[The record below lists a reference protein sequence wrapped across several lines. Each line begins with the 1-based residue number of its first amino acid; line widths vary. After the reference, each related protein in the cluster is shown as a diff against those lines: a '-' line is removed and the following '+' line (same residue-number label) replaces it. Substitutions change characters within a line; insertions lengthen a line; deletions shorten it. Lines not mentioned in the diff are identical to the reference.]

1 MYPCT
6 KCNRTYRTQNSLTR
20 HDHSHQKTRKHQ
32 CSTCGIVFHRKD
44 LLSRHSKL
52 HQAPSAN
59 NTLSLVSVDE
69 VSAESGRQRCHTA
82 CLRCRELRTKCDGQN
97 PCLTCQNA
105 SFACEYSRRS
115 NRLSH
120 FLHDT
125 ATPTGDYTSHE
136 SDRRDGQPDDADLS
150 YDQLSSSVGGEE
162 AWGGGRIHYGIQDV
176 GQGSSGMQQVYNSF
190 SSCSLPDTSLPSN
203 TSGTLTT
210 PGDTSMT
217 DMVSWPWLHENLFLP
232 ADSASFAN
240 LLDSMDFQ
248 CLRDAALSGTEPE
261 SFSNTAPFQA
271 QNHDVHLNSNAVF
284 CQAGE
289 LVLTGSTTKG
299 HALMPDRNSDT
310 TALGSAII
318 VDKDTL
324 MGNGEHLLKCNRG
337 PIILISV

>member
-52 HQAPSAN
+52 HQAPPAN
-59 NTLSLVSVDE
+59 TTLSLVSINE

-82 CLRCRELRTKCDGQN
+82 CLRCRELRTKCDGQH
-97 PCLTCQNA
+97 PCFPCQNA
-105 SFACEYSRRS
+105 GSPCEYSRRS

-125 ATPTGDYTSHE
+125 ATPTGDYPSHE
-136 SDRRDGQPDDADLS
+136 SDGRDGQPDDADLS
-150 YDQLSSSVGGEE
+150 YQQLSSSAGGEE
-162 AWGGGRIHYGIQDV
+162 TWGGGRLHYGIQDV
-176 GQGSSGMQQVYNSF
+176 GQGSSGLQQAHNSY
-190 SSCSLPDTSLPSN
+190 SSCSLPDTSLPSD
-203 TSGTLTT
+203 TSATLTT

-217 DMVSWPWLHENLFLP
+217 DIVSWPWLHENLFLS
-232 ADSASFAN
+232 ADPASFAN

-248 CLRDAALSGTEPE
+248 CLQDSALSGTEPE
-261 SFSNTAPFQA
+261 SFNNTALFQA
-271 QNHDVHLNSNAVF
+271 QNHDVHPNSNALF

-289 LVLTGSTTKG
+289 PVLTGSITQS
-299 HALMPDRNSDT
+299 HALMHDRNTGT
-310 TALGSAII
+310 TALESAII
-318 VDKDTL
+318 VDKDKL
-324 MGNGEHLLKCNRG
+324 METGECLLKCNLD
-337 PIILISV
+337 PSF